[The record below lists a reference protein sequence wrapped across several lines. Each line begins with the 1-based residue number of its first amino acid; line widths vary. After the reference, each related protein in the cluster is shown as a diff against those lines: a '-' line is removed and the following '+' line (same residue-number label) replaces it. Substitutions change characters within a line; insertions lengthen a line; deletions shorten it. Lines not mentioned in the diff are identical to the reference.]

1 MAAGKKKGTR
11 RPARRAET
19 PERGDGRA
27 PRRAAMQTT
36 EHRVGRPPRAAKKD
50 GAWTPEAGERRSAKS
65 RRDRAM
71 PTPRTASGKKANP
84 ATLEEAQRE
93 SREFLRERTEE
104 GHLAAGRTPPSQ
116 TPVRRAGA
124 T

>member
-1 MAAGKKKGTR
+1 MAGGKKKGSTR
-11 RPARRAET
+11 RPSRRANA
-19 PERGDGRA
+19 PERGDGRE
-27 PRRAAMQTT
+27 PPKTGMQTT
-36 EHRVGRPPRAAKKD
+36 EHRVGRPSRPAKPD
-50 GAWTPEAGERRSAKS
+50 GKWRPEAGERRSPES

-84 ATLEEAQRE
+84 AILKEAQRE

-116 TPVRRAGA
+116 VP
-124 T
+124 